1 MVTSAAAASEPRAVA
16 AADGADWLLAA
27 LAEEGID
34 TLFGNPG
41 STELP
46 LIDALG
52 RQSAVR
58 YVLCPHEV
66 VALGMADGFTQAS
79 GRLGAVNVH
88 VTPGLANA
96 LAGILNAARARVP
109 MLVTVGQ
116 QVLSMLPEE
125 PFLGGDLMALAR
137 PLAKAAWEVE
147 RPEDLPRLMSLAV
160 RTALEHPQGPTVLS
174 LPMEIQ
180 AGPAPAAAHARTH
193 VPRPA
198 PPDPALVARAA
209 ELLGR
214 ARSPV
219 VLAGD
224 GVAHLGAT
232 AGLAAVAE
240 RLGAPILGESYA
252 ARLAIASDHP
262 LWRGPVPPFAAEIAR
277 LVAPHDAV
285 LAVGLPLFRLFG
297 WSAGRAIPEGVA
309 LVHVE
314 VDPHEVGKVYTP
326 DVGLVGDPA
335 AALAGLAERLG
346 PAPEEARAR
355 LAAETAR
362 TAELRRAARSR
373 IAGLAGAAGERI
385 SPAALSL
392 AVGAAAGRRDLIV
405 DESLTSGR
413 WLRAAAGRRRPGD
426 WLGHR
431 GSAIGWGITAAMG
444 AKLADPGRR
453 VLCVHG
459 DGGFMFGCQA
469 LWVAAREGLNTAVV
483 LADNGGYEIL
493 RAGLEGLT
501 GRPDGDWPGLELAA
515 PSIDLEGLSRAL
527 GASAATV
534 SRRADLPE
542 ALRDLWRRTD
552 GGPAVLVVKVTGRTP
567 ALGYP
572 IAGVAPVAAPEG

>member
-1 MVTSAAAASEPRAVA
+1 
-16 AADGADWLLAA
+16 
-27 LAEEGID
+27 
-34 TLFGNPG
+34 
-41 STELP
+41 
-46 LIDALG
+46 
-52 RQSAVR
+52 
-58 YVLCPHEV
+58 
-66 VALGMADGFTQAS
+66 
-79 GRLGAVNVH
+79 VNVH

-96 LAGILNAARARVP
+96 LAGVLNAARGRVP
-109 MLVTVGQ
+109 LLVTVGQ

-137 PLAKAAWEVE
+137 PLAKGAWEVE
-147 RPEDLPRLMSLAV
+147 RPEDLPRLLSLAV

-174 LPMEIQ
+174 LPLEIQ
-180 AGPAPAAAHARTH
+180 AGPAPAAPAAATLLAAP
-193 VPRPA
+193 PR
-198 PPDPALVARAA
+198 PDPALVERAA
-209 ELLGR
+209 ALLGR
-214 ARSPV
+214 ARAPL

-224 GVAHLGAT
+224 GVAHRGAS
-232 AGLAAVAE
+232 AALAAVAE
-240 RLGAPILGESYA
+240 RLGAPIHGESYA
-252 ARLAIASDHP
+252 ARLPIASDHP
-262 LWRGPVPPFAAEIAR
+262 LWRGPLPPFAAEIAR

-285 LAVGLPLFRLFG
+285 LAVGMPLFRLFG
-297 WSAGRAIPEGVA
+297 WSPGRALPEGVA
-309 LVHVE
+309 LVHAE
-314 VDPHEVGKVYTP
+314 VDPHEVGKVYAP

-346 PAPEEARAR
+346 PAPADARGR
-355 LAAETAR
+355 LAAQTAG
-362 TAELRRAARSR
+362 TAELRRLARAR
-373 IAGLAGAAGERI
+373 IAAQAAAGGERI
-385 SPAALSL
+385 SPAAFCL

-405 DESLTSGR
+405 DESLTAGR

-453 VLCVHG
+453 VLCTHG
-459 DGGFMFGCQA
+459 DGGFLFGAQA

-501 GRPDGDWPGLELAA
+501 GRPEGGWPGLALAGPA
-515 PSIDLEGLSRAL
+515 IDYEGLSRSL

-534 SRRADLPE
+534 ARRADLPE

-552 GGPAVLVVKVTGRTP
+552 DGPAVLVVKVSGRTP

-572 IAGVAPVAAPEG
+572 IAGMPTL